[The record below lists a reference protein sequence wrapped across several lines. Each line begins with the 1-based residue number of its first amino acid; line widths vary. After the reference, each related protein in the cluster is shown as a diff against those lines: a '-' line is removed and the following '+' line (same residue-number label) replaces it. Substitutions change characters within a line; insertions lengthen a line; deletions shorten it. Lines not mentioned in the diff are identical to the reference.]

1 MKNYKFTLNLPKTK
15 FPMKGNLPK
24 KEKEIIKEWND
35 TNLYEKIRKNKKNNP
50 IFFLQDG
57 PPYANGNIHMGHAV
71 NKILKDIII
80 KSKNMSGYNAP
91 YIPTWDCHGLPIEQQ
106 VEKIVGKAGFKI
118 SKTKFRELCRK
129 YALTQI
135 KIQKKEFIRLGVLAD
150 WKNPYLTMDY
160 KSESQII
167 QSIGKIIK
175 NGHVYQELK
184 PVPWCIKCESS
195 LSDAETTYLKKKSC
209 SIFFKIKANN
219 HNELKL
225 KFNINNQKDIY
236 AIVWTTT
243 PWTLPASKA
252 ISINPNNY
260 YQLIETK
267 HFLYIVSKNT
277 VTKTTKKIK
286 LTQYKIIGEIKGKKL
301 ELIKFQHPFLN
312 YTIPIILSNHVT
324 EEIGT
329 GLVHTAPDH
338 GIEDYIAS
346 KKYSISTIH
355 LVSSNGK
362 YIKNTHPKLDGI
374 KINKSEKKIFSLLD
388 KNLLKIDPIEHN
400 YQHCWRHKTPIIYRA
415 TPQLFICMNKKGLL
429 STSIKSIKNVS
440 WIPKTSKSRFYSM
453 LNNRPDWCISRQ
465 RSWGVP
471 IPLFIHKETK
481 NIHPNSFE
489 LIEKIAL
496 LVKEQGIEAWWKL
509 DPKEF
514 LGEQHH
520 NYIKNNDILDV
531 WFESGCSQI
540 SILNRKEFSKRNRA
554 DIYLEGSDQH
564 RGWFMSSLM
573 IFSATKNIAPYHSVL
588 THGFVVDESGKKMS
602 KSEGN
607 TISPKKIIERLGADV
622 LRLWVASID
631 YTNDITISEKIIQQF
646 SEIYKKIRNT
656 SRFLLSNLNN
666 FNPATDLICPSKM
679 IFLDRWIIDQTK
691 KTQKKITIL
700 YSKYKFHEIVQQ
712 ITKFCSIT
720 LSSFYFE
727 ITKDRQYTTKKTSN
741 AYKSC
746 QTSFYHILQSL
757 VRWIAPILS
766 FTAYEIWGYLSK
778 IDNIKNHNYCIFIQE
793 WYKNLFFLSDKERI
807 KSQEWNYLIKI
818 RNEINK
824 ILDSYRKT
832 KIIKNSL
839 ESSLTLYVKKK
850 LFKILLITKKELK
863 FIFLTSSVKIK
874 KYDEAPLEITENKNI
889 AGLKIKIKQ
898 INGKKCP
905 RCWNYYSNQVS
916 NIINN
921 NCSIKQEICP
931 RCILNTTGNGENR
944 LFF

>member
-24 KEKEIIKEWND
+24 KEKETIKKWKD
-35 TNLYEKIRKNKKNNP
+35 TNLYEKIRKNKKNKP

-57 PPYANGNIHMGHAV
+57 PPYANGNIHIGHAV

-106 VEKIVGKAGFKI
+106 IEKKVGKPGI
-118 SKTKFRELCRK
+118 NVSKKKFRELCRK
-129 YALTQI
+129 YASTQV

-150 WKNPYLTMDY
+150 WKNPYLTMN
-160 KSESQII
+160 KASESKII
-167 QSIGKIIK
+167 ESIGKIIQK
-175 NGHVYQELK
+175 GHVYQELK
-184 PVPWCIKCESS
+184 PVPWCTKCESS
-195 LSDAETTYLKKKSC
+195 LSDAETEYLKKKTY
-209 SIFFKIKANN
+209 SIFFRVQAKND
-219 HNELKL
+219 HELKK
-225 KFNINNQKDIY
+225 KFNIKSKKKIY
-236 AIVWTTT
+236 AIIWTTT
-243 PWTLPASKA
+243 PWTLPASRA
-252 ISINPNNY
+252 ISINSKNC

-267 HFLYIVSKNT
+267 HFLYIISKNT
-277 VTKTTKKIK
+277 TNKTIQKINI
-286 LTQYKIIGEIKGKKL
+286 QNYKIISEIVGKKL
-301 ELIKFQHPFLN
+301 ELIKFKHPFLN

-346 KKYSISTIH
+346 KKYSITTIH
-355 LVSSNGK
+355 LVNSNGQYK
-362 YIKNTHPKLDGI
+362 KNIHPKIDGI
-374 KINKSEKKIFSLLD
+374 KINKVEKIIFSLLD
-388 KNLLKIDPIEHN
+388 KNLLKIDLIEHN
-400 YQHCWRHKTPIIYRA
+400 YQHCWRHKKPIIYRA
-415 TPQLFICMNKKGLL
+415 TPQLFISMKKKELL

-440 WIPKTSKSRFYSM
+440 WIPKKAQSRFNSM

-465 RSWGVP
+465 RTWGVP

-481 NIHPNSFE
+481 NIHPNTFE
-489 LIEKIAL
+489 LIKKIAL
-496 LVKEQGIEAWWKL
+496 LVEEKGIEAWWEL
-509 DPKEF
+509 DPKEL
-514 LGEQHH
+514 LGKKYHD
-520 NYIKNNDILDV
+520 YVKNNDILDV
-531 WFESGCSQI
+531 WFESGCSQF
-540 SILNRKEFSKRNRA
+540 SILNRKEFLNRKHA

-573 IFSATKNIAPYHSVL
+573 IFCAIENTAPYYSVL
-588 THGFVVDESGKKMS
+588 THGFVVDQAGKKMS

-607 TISPKKIIERLGADV
+607 TISPKKIIKNLGADV

-631 YTNDITISEKIIQQF
+631 YTNDISISEKIIQQL

-666 FNPATDLICPSKM
+666 FNPKKDLICPSKM
-679 IFLDRWIIDQTK
+679 IFIDKWIIDKTK
-691 KTQKKITIL
+691 KTQKKIIFL
-700 YSKYKFHEIVQQ
+700 YSKYKFHEIVQK

-741 AYKSC
+741 SYKSC

-766 FTAYEIWGYLSK
+766 FTADEIWNYLSR
-778 IDNIKNHNYCIFIQE
+778 IDNINDDGCIFIQE
-793 WYKNLFFLSDKERI
+793 WYTNLFFLSDKEKI
-807 KSQEWNYLIKI
+807 KTQEWNSLIKI
-818 RNEINK
+818 RHEINK
-824 ILDSYRKT
+824 ILDSYKKK

-839 ESSLTLYVKKK
+839 ELNLTLYVEKK
-850 LFKILLITKKELK
+850 LFKILSITKKELK

-874 KYDEAPLEITENKNI
+874 EYNEAPVEIIENKKIN
-889 AGLKIKIKQ
+889 GLKIKIKK
-898 INGKKCP
+898 IKGEKCP
-905 RCWNYYSNQVS
+905 RCWHYYSNQIS
-916 NIINN
+916 NLFKNT
-921 NCSIKQEICP
+921 IKQEICP
-931 RCILNTTGNGENR
+931 RCILNTKGNGENR
-944 LFF
+944 FFF